1 MFDFCYFHSHLRGE
15 DMELLIDELRQ
26 QLPPIRKIHNPA
38 DDGLCMIYARFLTSS
53 FDVTF
58 YVAEGE
64 LRNSDYVFWGLLIA
78 PQFKFPSKFQITLG
92 RLQTKDW
99 LGQEPCRRDEN
110 FQPARWEAVQRTIA
124 NLKRPV
130 NRPVSLSSAKVR

>member
-1 MFDFCYFHSHLRGE
+1 MASRRVREEVITDLFPPMRSGENVAHDQPVVTGMFDFCYFHSHLRGE

-78 PQFKFPSKFQITLG
+78 PQFKFPS
-92 RLQTKDW
+92 
-99 LGQEPCRRDEN
+99 
-110 FQPARWEAVQRTIA
+110 
-124 NLKRPV
+124 
-130 NRPVSLSSAKVR
+130 